1 MVVASWNG
9 CKRPLVRAYSRKF
22 ITAIDVLNEAVFRK
36 DAESIAKALAGAK
49 CYYALLKEL
58 EKTQTN
64 LRFFFDVCIDA
75 RLSINSI

>member
-1 MVVASWNG
+1 MDAEDLLL
-9 CKRPLVRAYSRKF
+9 KHYSRKF

-49 CYYALLKEL
+49 SYYALLKEL

-64 LRFFFDVCIDA
+64 LRFFDFRIDA
-75 RLSINSI
+75 LCQF